1 MCTAHGALHQLGR
14 SLIVRSLVNGARVIG
29 TIVILA
35 ASLCAS
41 GAGTTP
47 TRIEKIAG
55 SGGPLIVRIFEPP
68 NDTPGTRAAIRLIH
82 GGGWTTGDASWMDS
96 DATPYASLGMLALS
110 LDYRL
115 SDGLTVTPF
124 DALEDVRTALR
135 WMRAQSNRLRIDPNK
150 IAVLGESAG
159 GHRAA
164 SAAVFSEPYGSDISA
179 KPNVLILS
187 SPAVSVAQLKSF
199 QKLSGGP
206 AQAASLSPD
215 LPISGNMPP
224 TFVLQGEKDS
234 VNPAEGVIAFC
245 ERMVANNNICVLKVY
260 KDVGHMFTRN
270 LLQQDD
276 YASIDQDVS
285 RQASEASVSFLR
297 ALGFVK

>member
-1 MCTAHGALHQLGR
+1 MSKTRL
-14 SLIVRSLVNGARVIG
+14 IG

-41 GAGTTP
+41 AEESKP

-55 SGGPLIVRIFEPP
+55 PGGPLIVRIFESPT
-68 NDTPGTRAAIRLIH
+68 NTSDTRAAILLVH
-82 GGGWTTGDASWMDS
+82 GGGWNTGDASWMDS
-96 DATPYASLGMLALS
+96 DATPYASLGMLAVS
-110 LDYRL
+110 IDYRL

-124 DALEDVRTALR
+124 DALADVRAAIR
-135 WMRAQSNRLRIDPNK
+135 WMRAESRRLRIDPTK

-159 GHRAA
+159 AHLAA
-164 SAAVFSEPYGSDISA
+164 AAAVISEPYGSDISA

-215 LPISGNMPP
+215 LHIGANVPP
-224 TFVLQGEKDS
+224 TLVLQGEKDS
-234 VNPAEGVIAFC
+234 VNPAEGVITFC
-245 ERMVANNNICVLKVY
+245 ERMVANNNICVLKLY
-260 KDVGHMFTRN
+260 KDVGHMFVRN
-270 LLQQDD
+270 LQKQDD
-276 YASIDQDVS
+276 YSSIDQDIS

-297 ALGFVK
+297 ARGFLK

>member
-1 MCTAHGALHQLGR
+1 MNGTR
-14 SLIVRSLVNGARVIG
+14 LVG
-29 TIVILA
+29 TIAILA

-41 GAGTTP
+41 AEESKP
-47 TRIEKIAG
+47 ARIEKIAG

-68 NDTPGTRAAIRLIH
+68 NDTPDTRTAILLVH
-82 GGGWTTGDASWMDS
+82 GGGWNKGDASWMDA
-96 DATPYASLGMLALS
+96 DATPYALLGILALS

-115 SDGLTVTPF
+115 SDGSTVTPF
-124 DALEDVRTALR
+124 DSLADVRTAIR
-135 WMRAQSNRLRIDPNK
+135 WMRAEARRLRIDPTK

-159 GHRAA
+159 GHLAA
-164 SAAVFSEPYGSDISA
+164 SAAVLSEPYGSDISA
-179 KPNVLILS
+179 KPNALILG

-215 LPISGNMPP
+215 LHIGANLPP
-224 TFVLQGEKDS
+224 TLILQGEKDS
-234 VNPAEGVIAFC
+234 VTPADGAVTFC
-245 ERMVANNNICVLKVY
+245 ERMAANNNTCVLKLY

-270 LLQQDD
+270 LRQQDD
-276 YASIDQDVS
+276 YSSIDQDIG

-297 ALGFVK
+297 AQGFLK

>member
-1 MCTAHGALHQLGR
+1 M
-14 SLIVRSLVNGARVIG
+14 NGTRLIG

-41 GAGTTP
+41 AEESTP

-68 NDTPGTRAAIRLIH
+68 NKNNTPDIRTAILLIH
-82 GGGWTTGDASWMDS
+82 GGGWNKGDASWMDA
-96 DATPYASLGMLALS
+96 DATPYASQGMLALS

-115 SDGLTVTPF
+115 SDGSTVTPF
-124 DALEDVRTALR
+124 DALADVRTAIR
-135 WMRAQSNRLRIDPNK
+135 WMRAESRRLRIDPTK

-159 GHRAA
+159 AQLAA

-187 SPAVSVAQLKSF
+187 SPAVSVAQWKSF

-215 LPISGNMPP
+215 LHIGANMPP
-224 TFVLQGEKDS
+224 TLVLQGEKDS
-234 VNPAEGVIAFC
+234 VTPAEGAITFC
-245 ERMVANNNICVLKVY
+245 ERMVANNNICVLKLY
-260 KDVGHMFTRN
+260 KEVGHIFTRN
-270 LLQQDD
+270 LRQQDD
-276 YASIDQDVS
+276 YSSIDQDIT

-297 ALGFVK
+297 ARGFLK